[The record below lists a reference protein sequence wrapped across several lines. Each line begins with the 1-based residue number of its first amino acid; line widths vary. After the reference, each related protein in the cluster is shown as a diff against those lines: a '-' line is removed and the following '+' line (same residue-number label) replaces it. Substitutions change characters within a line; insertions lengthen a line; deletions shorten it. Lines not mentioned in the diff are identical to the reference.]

1 MGGEASVRLESRSL
15 DAPALE
21 RLAERTRARI
31 DAAEA
36 ALSRFRPGSEL
47 NLLNADPRTAV
58 PVSPLLRETVA
69 AAIWAVERSG
79 GLVDAT
85 LLGELERHGYEAT
98 WDAARRADLD
108 AALAAAPA
116 RRPAGPAPAP
126 AAARARR
133 RAGPATW
140 RVADRLATDDHGRVA
155 RVPGVRLD
163 PGGLAKGMAADLAAA
178 ALPAGVR
185 YAISCGGDVAVGGG
199 DPWEVAV
206 RSARGDQEVH
216 RLRLR
221 AGGVA
226 TSGIAARI
234 WRRPHGGFAHHVL
247 DPGTGRPAWTGLVAV
262 SAVAESALEA
272 EVLAKAALL
281 SGPLGAR
288 GLLRPRGG
296 VLQHDDGRVEVI
308 APPVVVRLPCAVS
321 PAAA

>member
-47 NLLNADPRTAV
+47 NLLNADPRTAI

-69 AAIWAVERSG
+69 AAIWAAGRSG

-98 WDAARRADLD
+98 WEAARRADLD
-108 AALAAAPA
+108 TALAAAPP
-116 RRPAGPAPAP
+116 RRPAGPAA
-126 AAARARR
+126 
-133 RAGPATW
+133 W
-140 RVADRLATDDHGRVA
+140 LVAERLRIDVHGRVE
-155 RVPGVRLD
+155 REPGLRLD